1 MVKGNDL
8 VQAVALRVKTHL
20 AEIGEMFNPGTKL
33 TLVARNPELPDGSQD
48 FVITADNL
56 PDVMTALK
64 IRHDAE
70 LRATGAVPNE
80 FGG

>member
-1 MVKGNDL
+1 MNKK
-8 VQAVALRVKTHL
+8 REI
-20 AEIGEMFNPGTKL
+20 AEAAAERMGEIAQMINPSMRL
-33 TLVARNPELPDGSQD
+33 TLLARNPDLPDGSQD

-70 LRATGAVPNE
+70 LRATGTVPNE
-80 FGG
+80 FGGE